1 MTVDK
6 KTEVKSDESFLSRW
20 SRVKHAGEDDKAEST
35 PLADSQSSVGSLNTE
50 NKNSSIGGLPRHKMA
65 EEARPERT
73 LPDSALSQPLPAL
86 DGLTAQSD
94 FSPFMAKDVDPQLRN
109 QAMKKLFTDPHY
121 NVMDRLDTYIDDY
134 SIESPL
140 SMDIIRQMSISKTL
154 KLFDDEEEKKNVA
167 AAETSAPVASL
178 PDAAVPMPPAIE
190 ATDKC
195 GADPASNNNLKHSPD

>member
-6 KTEVKSDESFLSRW
+6 NTDAKSDESFLSRW
-20 SRVKHAGEDDKAEST
+20 SRVKHEGDDGKVEST

-50 NKNSSIGGLPRHKMA
+50 NKNSSIGGILRHKTA
-65 EEARPERT
+65 EDARAERT
-73 LPDSALSQPLPAL
+73 LPDPSLPPPLPAL
-86 DGLTAQSD
+86 DSLTAQSD

-109 QAMKKLFTDPHY
+109 QAMKRLFTDPHY

-154 KLFDDEEEKKNVA
+154 KLFDDEEKKENVA
-167 AAETSAPVASL
+167 AAESSALALLSA
-178 PDAAVPMPPAIE
+178 DAAVPTSAAIE
-190 ATDKC
+190 LPDEHEVV
-195 GADPASNNNLKHSPD
+195 PASNPNLKHSPD